1 MKVLG
6 FNGSPRAKKGITDRI
21 LQQFL
26 KGAAEAGAETE
37 TVYLAKKKIKFC
49 TGCFSCWLVHPGRCI
64 HKNDDM
70 DELRQM
76 MRRSDML
83 VYASPVYIDGITA
96 IMKNFM
102 ERCMPNAQPF
112 VEIRDGHTRHPLRGK
127 GTRQLKMV
135 VLSTCGFG
143 ERDNFDPLLRHMEA
157 AAKNMK
163 VDYLGALIR
172 PMGPFLDVV
181 AQKDPEKVRSIDD
194 AFHQA
199 GFDAVAKGEIGDAV
213 RKAAEAPLMSRDE
226 FIVTLNSIAQSEI
239 EKYSAKKPDR

>member
-1 MKVLG
+1 MKTLG
-6 FNGSPRAKKGITDRI
+6 FNGSPRANKGVTERI
-21 LQQFL
+21 LQHFL
-26 KGAAEAGAETE
+26 AGAAEAGAETE

-70 DELRQM
+70 EELRLL
-76 MRRSDML
+76 MRKSDIL

-127 GTRQLKMV
+127 GARQLKMV
-135 VLSTCGFG
+135 FLSTCGFG
-143 ERDNFDPLLRHMEA
+143 ERDNFDPILQHMEA

-163 VDYLGALIR
+163 VQYLGALIR

-181 AQKDPEKVRSIDD
+181 ALKDPDKVRRIDD
-194 AFHQA
+194 AFRQA
-199 GFDAVAKGEIGDAV
+199 GFDAVAKGAIGEDI
-213 RKAAEAPLMSRDE
+213 KQAAEIPLMSRDE
-226 FIVTLNSIAQSEI
+226 FIVTLNSIAQAQI
-239 EKYSAKKPDR
+239 DKNAAKREQ

>member
-6 FNGSPRAKKGITDRI
+6 LNGSPRAKKGVTERI
-21 LQQFL
+21 LQRFL
-26 KGAAEAGAETE
+26 AGAAEAGAETE
-37 TVYLAKKKIKFC
+37 TVYLADKKIKFC
-49 TGCFSCWLVHPGRCI
+49 TGCFSCWMVHPGRCI

-70 DELRQM
+70 DALRQL
-76 MRRSDML
+76 MRKSDIL

-127 GTRQLKMV
+127 GVRQLKMV
-135 VLSTCGFG
+135 FLSTCGFG

-163 VDYLGALIR
+163 VQYLGALIR
-172 PMGPFLDVV
+172 PMGPFLDV
-181 AQKDPEKVRSIDD
+181 AALKDPDKVRRIDD
-194 AFHQA
+194 AFRQA
-199 GFDAVAKGEIGDAV
+199 GFDAVAKGEIGEDI
-213 RKAAEAPLMSRDE
+213 KQAAETPLMSRDE
-226 FIVTLNSIAQSEI
+226 FIVTLNSIAQTEI
-239 EKYSAKKPDR
+239 DKYAAKGSQ